1 MLKRGP
7 ADNLSDA
14 FMYIIPA
21 ISLVFAVVHTYYNCD
36 KVFLDNIREFRIQVY
51 WMLVYA
57 MTSEEEDII
66 PTLSCP
72 T

>member
-21 ISLVFAVVHTYYNCD
+21 ISLVFAVVHTYYKSD
-36 KVFLDNIREFRIQVY
+36 KDYF
-51 WMLVYA
+51 
-57 MTSEEEDII
+57 
-66 PTLSCP
+66 
-72 T
+72 